1 MKASK
6 SEIQRLKEI
15 FLEID
20 TSGDGKL
27 SFEEIKQ
34 GIEKMTTNSK
44 RLSKSEYLKLMEA
57 ADKDR
62 NTYVDYQE
70 FIAAASDKAKL
81 LNLSNLQVAFKLLD
95 RDNSGR
101 ISVDEIREVF
111 DTMGTKKEM
120 SLWEDIMN
128 EVDRDGDRM
137 ISFKEF

>member
-1 MKASK
+1 
-6 SEIQRLKEI
+6 
-15 FLEID
+15 
-20 TSGDGKL
+20 
-27 SFEEIKQ
+27 
-34 GIEKMTTNSK
+34 
-44 RLSKSEYLKLMEA
+44 MEA

-62 NTYVDYQE
+62 NKYVDYQE

-81 LNLSNLQVAFKLLD
+81 LNLTNLQVAFKLLD

-111 DTMGTKKEM
+111 DTMGTKKDM

-137 ISFKEF
+137 ISF

>member
-1 MKASK
+1 
-6 SEIQRLKEI
+6 
-15 FLEID
+15 
-20 TSGDGKL
+20 
-27 SFEEIKQ
+27 
-34 GIEKMTTNSK
+34 
-44 RLSKSEYLKLMEA
+44 MEA

-62 NTYVDYQE
+62 NKYVDYQE

-81 LNLSNLQVAFKLLD
+81 LNLTNLQAAFKLLD

-111 DTMGTKKEM
+111 DTMGTKKDM

-137 ISFKEF
+137 ISF

>member
-1 MKASK
+1 
-6 SEIQRLKEI
+6 
-15 FLEID
+15 
-20 TSGDGKL
+20 
-27 SFEEIKQ
+27 
-34 GIEKMTTNSK
+34 
-44 RLSKSEYLKLMEA
+44 MEA

-62 NTYVDYQE
+62 NKYVDYQE

-81 LNLSNLQVAFKLLD
+81 LNLNNLQVAFKLLD

-111 DTMGTKKEM
+111 DTMGTKKDM

-137 ISFKEF
+137 ISF